1 MISLFRRID
10 LKVYSIFLA
19 ISIFL
24 RILVFSLNARKHSTF
39 SVVWIYRVSLLGGL
53 AIATKPKERPKRL
66 MMLFSILFFLILCL
80 NVFSIFPFSFPF
92 TTQISG
98 VLYMGL
104 LFWSVFILFSI
115 FRCSKKFISH
125 KVPEGSPLPLSFFL
139 FLIELIRE
147 LIRPLT
153 LRLRLVGNMV
163 VGHVLLS
170 LLFLLVEASQS
181 IFPLFLFLNMV
192 EIGVCFI
199 QSYIFF
205 TLVSMYFSEV

>member
-1 MISLFRRID
+1 MD
-10 LKVYSIFLA
+10 LGVFSIFLVVP
-19 ISIFL
+19 IFL
-24 RILVFSLNARKHSTF
+24 RILVLFLNAKKYTIF
-39 SVVWIYRVSLLGGL
+39 SVVWTHRTSFLRRL
-53 AIATKPKERPKRL
+53 AIATKPKEGPKGL
-66 MMLFSILFFLILCL
+66 IMLFSILFFLILCL

-115 FRCSKKFISH
+115 FSCRKKFISH
-125 KVPEGSPLPLSFFL
+125 KVPEGSPLALSFFL
-139 FLIELIRE
+139 FFIELIRE

-153 LRLRLVGNMV
+153 LSLRLVGNMV